1 MDFQVNLKS
10 CCVVPPALKQFAA
23 AKKIKL
29 LTHSDSPEILGDKFC
44 HGVSKMVPEGGRNGG
59 GKWRP
64 LWIVR
69 FQIFKHMRGQLVDRR
84 YIVALDRS

>member
-1 MDFQVNLKS
+1 M
-10 CCVVPPALKQFAA
+10 VPPALKQFAA

-44 HGVSKMVPEGGRNGG
+44 HRVSEMVPEEGG

-69 FQIFKHMRGQLVDRR
+69 FQIFKQMRGQLVDRR